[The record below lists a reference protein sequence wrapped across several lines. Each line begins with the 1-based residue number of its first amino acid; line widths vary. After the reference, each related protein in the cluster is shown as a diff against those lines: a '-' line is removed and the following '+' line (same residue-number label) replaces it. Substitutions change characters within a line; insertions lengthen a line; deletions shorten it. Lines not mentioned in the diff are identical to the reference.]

1 MSRINITCE
10 TCGLVHD
17 VRRTPEIPKNVFSM
31 GCNWCPVCE
40 DRAEDY
46 YEEWYNYNDDGENK
60 VTPEPD
66 PRQTNLF
73 PIYPDERDYVKEK
86 GEVKALKEI

>member
-1 MSRINITCE
+1 MSRINITCD

-17 VRRTPEIPKNVFSM
+17 VRRTPEIPKTVFSM
-31 GCNWCPVCE
+31 GCNWCPACA

-46 YEEWYNYNDDGENK
+46 YEEWYNYNDDGESK
-60 VTPEPD
+60 VTIEPD

-73 PIYPDERDYVKEK
+73 PIYPDERDYTEKKKEESK
-86 GEVKALKEI
+86 IKI